1 MFKKK
6 INIYSL
12 IITIAAFGLTICFYN
27 KLPEQIPIH
36 WNWAGEVDNYA
47 NKSLGAFF
55 APIAM
60 VLIWMGMLILP
71 KIDPKKENY
80 NKFQSSYEIVIGV
93 IVTFLFGL
101 QMALI
106 LISLGYNISMNKII
120 MLMMGIMFMII
131 GNYLPK
137 AKSNFFYG
145 IKTPWTL
152 SSEVSWRKTH
162 RLGGKLF
169 VLSGIV
175 TIISTAILQGKY
187 QTILMTTTLMAI
199 VIILIVASY
208 FYSKEK

>member
-12 IITIAAFGLTICFYN
+12 ILTIIGFGLTILFYN

-36 WNWAGEVDNYA
+36 WNWAGQVDNYA
-47 NKSLGAFF
+47 NKLYGAFL
-55 APIAM
+55 APITM
-60 VLIWMGMLILP
+60 VLIWIGMLLLP
-71 KIDPKKENY
+71 KIDPKRENY
-80 NKFQSSYEIVIGV
+80 KKFESSYEIVIGV

-101 QMALI
+101 QMAIVLV
-106 LISLGYNISMNKII
+106 SLDYNISIDKII
-120 MLMMGIMFMII
+120 MLMMGAMFIVI

-152 SSEVSWRKTH
+152 SSDISWRKTH

-169 VLSGIV
+169 VFSGILI
-175 TIISTAILQGKY
+175 IISTLLFQKKY
-187 QTILMTTTLMAI
+187 QAIFMTIALMGT
-199 VIILIVASY
+199 VIIPIVASY
-208 FYSKEK
+208 FYSKDK